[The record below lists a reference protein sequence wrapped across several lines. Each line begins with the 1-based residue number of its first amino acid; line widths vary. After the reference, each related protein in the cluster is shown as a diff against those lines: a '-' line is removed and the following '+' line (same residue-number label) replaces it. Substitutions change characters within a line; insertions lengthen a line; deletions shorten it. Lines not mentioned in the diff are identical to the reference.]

1 MARPPNR
8 HVLLPFFSE
17 SSVSDCS
24 FPTSFPID
32 WKDWKYGT
40 EELIILPAERYANF
54 VSLSPSSINSS
65 RHYYTIAARVESM
78 SAIIA
83 EIHLDTSSSS
93 DDKPLPTTPIPLINT
108 SGTALAPS
116 TELHIPLTTQSDTN
130 KPQRLVDLADA
141 MDEARARLNQVLT
154 SWKDWAGKEEVPG
167 TAAKK
172 DGEDEEEQDDE
183 EQEEK
188 E

>member
-1 MARPPNR
+1 
-8 HVLLPFFSE
+8 
-17 SSVSDCS
+17 
-24 FPTSFPID
+24 
-32 WKDWKYGT
+32 
-40 EELIILPAERYANF
+40 
-54 VSLSPSSINSS
+54 
-65 RHYYTIAARVESM
+65 M

-93 DDKPLPTTPIPLINT
+93 DDKPLPTTPIPLANT

-116 TELHIPLTTQSDTN
+116 TELHVPLTTQSDAN

-172 DGEDEEEQDDE
+172 GGEDEEEQDDE
-183 EQEEK
+183 EQEDEEQEEK
-188 E
+188 EYRLASKM